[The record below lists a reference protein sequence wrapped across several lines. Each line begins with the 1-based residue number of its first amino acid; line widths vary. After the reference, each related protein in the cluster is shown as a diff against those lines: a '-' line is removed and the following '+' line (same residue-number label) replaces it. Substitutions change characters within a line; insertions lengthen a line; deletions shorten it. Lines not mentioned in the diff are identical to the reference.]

1 VSSAAGQR
9 ARKGEP
15 FSVRFSLPTDHLV
28 EDEARRTSRSKSAIV
43 EALTEE
49 AVRTRRFPGIG
60 FRGEDA
66 GRRPWVIGS
75 GLDVWEIV
83 QMLQDFGSVES
94 LVEQTQLSER
104 QVRLALVYSEGYPE
118 EIAEAIAENRPQP
131 VRRDLRGR
139 RASAAPA
146 ASPGAVARHHSRVLS
161 RGKPRSEL
169 RQAQARRW
177 PPGSQA
183 VTFIRNLRL
192 SGTANRRG
200 RLSQV

>member
-28 EDEARRTSRSKSAIV
+28 EDEARRTRRSKSAIV

-75 GLDVWEIV
+75 GLDAWEIV
-83 QMLQDFGSVES
+83 QMFQDFGSIES

-118 EIAEAIAENRPQP
+118 EIAEAIAENRRTAEQWGELYPFIE
-131 VRRDLRGR
+131 L
-139 RASAAPA
+139 SPA
-146 ASPGAVARHHSRVLS
+146 A
-161 RGKPRSEL
+161 
-169 RQAQARRW
+169 
-177 PPGSQA
+177 
-183 VTFIRNLRL
+183 
-192 SGTANRRG
+192 
-200 RLSQV
+200 